1 MGYKYI
7 INKTEFPFKVVSGLV
22 VCEPVLSHNLNLNFF
37 VFDSIK
43 NIEIVRRGKYVSI
56 ITGSVSTFIP
66 VYFILFKFDKD
77 LIYDCWLNYFAPEDK
92 GRYVFDAL
100 SKRNFIYLHFYS
112 PEGYVCTIRE
122 TNEGKDVFKNIKQ
135 EIRQNTPLSRGT
147 SSFAA
152 KEIALTKAAVMRVFK
167 SKNDF
172 WERLMQQQ

>member
-1 MGYKYI
+1 M
-7 INKTEFPFKVVSGLV
+7 INETKFPKFPFKVVSGLTV
-22 VCEPVLSHNLNLNFF
+22 YEPVLSHNPNLNFF

-56 ITGSVSTFIP
+56 ITGSASMFIP

-77 LIYDCWLNYFAPEDK
+77 LVYDCWLNYFAPEGK
-92 GRYVFDAL
+92 GAYVFDAL

-112 PEGYVCTIRE
+112 PEGYVCAIRE

-135 EIRQNTPLSRGT
+135 EIEQSTPLSQGA
-147 SSFAA
+147 SSFAR
-152 KEIALTKAAVMRVFK
+152 KGIAFTKAAIMRSFK

-172 WERLMQQQ
+172 WEKLIQQQ